1 MANKIYLSEPPRS
14 GGWLAA
20 RLIFARVPLFA
31 GLLMLVPF
39 PAYSD
44 QREVLESLMGHT
56 TAEIVQR
63 LGPPGERRIA
73 IDGERLFYD
82 RLDAGRFGGRAGSDA
97 RDRSGDAGLS
107 LRDYEFRC
115 RTEIVIR
122 NGRMQAF
129 NRTGNDC
136 H

>member
-1 MANKIYLSEPPRS
+1 MADDIHLSQPPRD
-14 GGWLAA
+14 GGWMAA
-20 RLIFARVPLFA
+20 ALILARVPLFA
-31 GLLMLVPF
+31 GLLMLTPF
-39 PAYSD
+39 LAHSD
-44 QREVLESLMGHT
+44 QRQVLENLMGHT
-56 TAEIVQR
+56 TAEVVQR

-97 RDRSGDAGLS
+97 RDTSGNTGLS